1 MIMNKAVGSLGVALF
16 AGSLACACAT
26 EVVSG
31 PSTETSDP
39 AVSASGQKE
48 IPLLDAVPDKELPRD
63 FDETLPFME
72 YRLRDGRH
80 VVIISA
86 LKPGS
91 DAATSDVAGDVG
103 QQSEA
108 LSSVTAFPSQDTWVR
123 RNGAATVDHGRSCE
137 LRVNNI
143 VAAPATANMALLR
156 FPIPTIVT
164 CATIVSANLLLTT
177 AQNPAGGNTLVVF
190 PHRIQQPWVPGP
202 TGFLGCTTCNV
213 TTGASA
219 AFPLPPF
226 AALNIGVPVNQ
237 PCTTYSWNILP
248 LVAGGAGW
256 CAAPGTNYGVL
267 MGGRNGTAVVSFHSN
282 EAPAAGTRPRLVITY

>member
-1 MIMNKAVGSLGVALF
+1 MIMNKAVGSLGVAVFGGLI
-16 AGSLACACAT
+16 ACACAT
-26 EVVSG
+26 EVVSE
-31 PSTETSDP
+31 PSNETSDLP

-48 IPLLDAVPDKELPRD
+48 IPLLDAVPDKELPAG
-63 FDETLPFME
+63 FDDSLPYME

-91 DAATSDVAGDVG
+91 DTVTSEVSGDVA

-108 LSSVTAFPSQDTWVR
+108 LTATVFPSQDTWVR
-123 RNGAATVDHGRSCE
+123 RNGGAAVDFGRSCE

-156 FPIPTIVT
+156 FAIPTVVT

-190 PHRIQQPWVPGP
+190 PHRINQPWVPGP
-202 TGFLGCTTCNV
+202 TGFLGCATCNV
-213 TTGASA
+213 TTGAA
-219 AFPLPPF
+219 QAFAVPPF
-226 AALNIGVPVNQ
+226 TTFNPGVPVNQ
-237 PCTTYSWNILP
+237 PCTTYNWNITP

-256 CAAPGTNYGVL
+256 CAAPATNYGVL

-282 EAPAAGTRPRLVITY
+282 EAPAAGSRPRLVITY